1 MLSAFRVVRAVPSVG
16 RSEELAASVF
26 GAAVAWRQD
35 RTEGE
40 MARKDGAA
48 SKS

>member
-1 MLSAFRVVRAVPSVG
+1 VSAFHVVRAVPSGG
-16 RSEELAASVF
+16 RSEELAVSVF
-26 GAAVAWRQD
+26 GVAAAWRQD